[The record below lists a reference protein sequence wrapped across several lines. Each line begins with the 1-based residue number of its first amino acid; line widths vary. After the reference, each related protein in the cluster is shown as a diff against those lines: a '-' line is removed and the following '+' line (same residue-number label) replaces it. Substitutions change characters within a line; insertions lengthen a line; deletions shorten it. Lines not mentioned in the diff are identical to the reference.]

1 LSLYKGTGLTL
12 SVGRIRFVVTAL
24 AGKPAEAVT
33 TNLQAFPDLGID
45 THLIDRA
52 EADPANVIDLTTVD
66 AFLCFASAKVYDKKQ
81 RPNLILLPLLPLVG
95 MAWILNKL
103 GQSNYLVKGFAGFMN
118 SPKQK
123 RKAFAGYEPSANVLL
138 LIYGQMKQNPQ
149 AIIKQIAVWMGV
161 ILTPAQLEKV
171 VEKR

>member
-1 LSLYKGTGLTL
+1 MT
-12 SVGRIRFVVTAL
+12 
-24 AGKPAEAVT
+24 E
-33 TNLQAFPDLGID
+33 
-45 THLIDRA
+45 
-52 EADPANVIDLTTVD
+52 
-66 AFLCFASAKVYDKKQ
+66 KQ

-138 LIYGQMKQNPQ
+138 LIYGEMKQNPQ
-149 AIIKQIAVWMGV
+149 AIIKQIADWMGV
-161 ILTPAQLEKV
+161 GLTPAQLEKV
-171 VEKR
+171 VEKSSFAYMKANEDRPEPVLSWQQEC